1 MPLNTRQR
9 VFVNEYLKSFN
20 ATQAAIA
27 AGYSEKTARS
37 IGSENL
43 TKPDIVAEL
52 ERIYRENTMTAD
64 EVLFHLTQ
72 IARGDF
78 SDLTDRFG
86 DLDLEKAVEL
96 GKSNLIKK
104 VKRKTIVTA
113 NDESGDGS
121 DILESEIEAY
131 DRLKALELLAK
142 YHDLINKTTVKM
154 VDEAYQEIFKLW
166 RTGRVSEED
175 IRAYLDDDLAS
186 EFFRQVNP
194 LTVRVSP
201 TEGDSE

>member
-1 MPLNTRQR
+1 MTLNQRQR
-9 VFVNEYLKSFN
+9 TFINEYLKSFN

-27 AGYSEKTARS
+27 AGYSEKTAYS

-43 TKPDIVAEL
+43 KKPEIAAEL
-52 ERIYRENTMTAD
+52 ERIYRESTMSAD

-86 DLDLEKAVEL
+86 DLDMEKAIEL

-142 YHDLINKTTVKM
+142 YHDLINKSTIKM

-175 IRAYLDDDLAS
+175 IRAYLDDDLAT

-194 LTVRVSP
+194 LAVSVSGAEE
-201 TEGDSE
+201 EGE